1 MCVFQLE
8 MAETTVQSVSVLVH
22 KIICLYIATHLV
34 SSIWTLTQLSSVVKV
49 ACISLDEGMQGSDSG
64 CSTSS
69 ILLVIC
75 DGPTLL

>member
-49 ACISLDEGMQGSDSG
+49 ASISLDEGMQGSDSDH
-64 CSTSS
+64 STRSKRLLKCGP
-69 ILLVIC
+69 IL
-75 DGPTLL
+75 